1 MAPDTRLY
9 SEQVAVSQIMRS
21 FKGQFPFMKKIE
33 VAHDGKLVFGFRIS
47 YNNTPWVQQRIGKH
61 VNRKVKYEAYEFS
74 QGEYI
79 TKFGMRSGGHVDAL
93 IFETSKGVRM
103 QMGGS
108 GGGEQM
114 YTLPGNNP
122 RVLCLE
128 AFMGGHLQ
136 GLNILY
142 CVQ

>member
-1 MAPDTRLY
+1 
-9 SEQVAVSQIMRS
+9 
-21 FKGQFPFMKKIE
+21 
-33 VAHDGKLVFGFRIS
+33 
-47 YNNTPWVQQRIGKH
+47 
-61 VNRKVKYEAYEFS
+61 
-74 QGEYI
+74 
-79 TKFGMRSGGHVDAL
+79 MRSGGHVDAL
-93 IFETSKGVRM
+93 IFETSKGVRK

-122 RVLCLE
+122 RVLSLE

-142 CVQ
+142 CSQN